1 MMASQQSQQPIVVP
15 VPMGGGG
22 STTSP
27 SDGAG
32 GGAPIPSL
40 TSAPSNHIVSSLD
53 DVLLLTHAAYR
64 IMSTNIGMPTQFE
77 FTELEINGVNA
88 LQVFVNIEI
97 FENIF
102 IGGVTGSISIFDTDS
117 LSFIEKNEIEFIEE
131 ISFAFQEC

>member
-1 MMASQQSQQPIVVP
+1 M
-15 VPMGGGG
+15 
-22 STTSP
+22 TS
-27 SDGAG
+27 
-32 GGAPIPSL
+32 
-40 TSAPSNHIVSSLD
+40 SNV
-53 DVLLLTHAAYR
+53 
-64 IMSTNIGMPTQFE
+64 GMPTQFE

-131 ISFAFQEC
+131 IKFSFKNADGEEIKFEGYMNGLRDEIQNKQRKLYIIDFTSK